1 MGTLCAPSYANI
13 FMGKFELKFINPF
26 IKDKTLLYLGYIDDL
41 FFVWKGT
48 QEKFSAFFEIISK
61 VRLSVKFD
69 FNYSYDSI
77 IQSFTKYLRQTLV
90 FM

>member
-1 MGTLCAPSYANI
+1 
-13 FMGKFELKFINPF
+13 MGKFELKFINPF
-26 IKDKTLLYLGYIDDL
+26 IKDKALLYLGYIDDL

-48 QEKFSAFFEIISK
+48 QEKFLAFFEIISK

-77 IQSFTKYLRQTLV
+77 EFLDTKLQSFTKYLRQTLV